1 MIAYGWNNLVFDFD
15 FYYISQSSSAPCCL
29 VYLLSSGFD
38 VSLKRPGAFVLV
50 DSLGAW
56 IGCGIWMALLIW
68 LLSEYQIANLLIE
81 ILFSMNLIHRY
92 CLYEYNLTDNFN

>member
-1 MIAYGWNNLVFDFD
+1 
-15 FYYISQSSSAPCCL
+15 
-29 VYLLSSGFD
+29 
-38 VSLKRPGAFVLV
+38 
-50 DSLGAW
+50 
-56 IGCGIWMALLIW
+56 MALLIW